1 MAGHIL
7 FLVHRLNTALEQQV
21 RARMSER
28 FGLTTTQALVLNF
41 MLQQN
46 GEPVCAVDLHRHLGT
61 SKAALSAALKDLHQQ
76 GFLTVTSCP
85 GDDRKKQIRPTDKAA
100 ALQRQIQEQMAG
112 LEQQAC
118 RGLTP
123 GQADAVKL
131 CMEQMLRNLGG
142 PAEDRSSRDGRKIQ
156 C

>member
-61 SKAALSAALKDLHQQ
+61 SKAALSAALK
-76 GFLTVTSCP
+76 TCTS
-85 GDDRKKQIRPTDKAA
+85 RAF
-100 ALQRQIQEQMAG
+100 
-112 LEQQAC
+112 
-118 RGLTP
+118 
-123 GQADAVKL
+123 
-131 CMEQMLRNLGG
+131 
-142 PAEDRSSRDGRKIQ
+142 
-156 C
+156 